1 MGGTKCVLILKGGQT
16 IVNVEKDIF
25 FFWQF
30 FIFCWIFFFNIFL
43 FFYVYDGRHH
53 LLRGSAVPQGYLLF
67 YKHWNR
73 TNCFKEQFSLG
84 GDPLTHPV
92 KFKNPHWKKFVVLE
106 KSGYV

>member
-25 FFWQF
+25 FFDSSLF
-30 FIFCWIFFFNIFL
+30 SVEFFFFNIFL

-67 YKHWNR
+67 YKH
-73 TNCFKEQFSLG
+73 
-84 GDPLTHPV
+84 
-92 KFKNPHWKKFVVLE
+92 
-106 KSGYV
+106 